1 MNRKIGSNKG
11 KIMLVDLYDYIQKH
25 RYGRYIFSSYYNREV
40 LNENINDHTFR
51 MNLVFKEMKIIFN
64 PNQVLL
70 YDFLDVKSTESQY
83 IAIDRVK
90 YARIKE
96 FEIGVKIDLICENL
110 LNDIDNHTYTIF
122 AENYIK

>member
-25 RYGRYIFSSYYNREV
+25 RYSRYIFSSYYNREV

-90 YARIKE
+90 YAR
-96 FEIGVKIDLICENL
+96 
-110 LNDIDNHTYTIF
+110 
-122 AENYIK
+122 